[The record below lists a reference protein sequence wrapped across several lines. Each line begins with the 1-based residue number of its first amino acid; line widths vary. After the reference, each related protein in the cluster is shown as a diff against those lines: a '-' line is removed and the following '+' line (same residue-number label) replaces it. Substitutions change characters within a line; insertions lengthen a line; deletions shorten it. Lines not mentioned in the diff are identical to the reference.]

1 MYCPTCG
8 SLLDDTLD
16 FAQEE
21 PLHCPA
27 CGRLFT
33 EQEVLLMPLGDP
45 AALFAPFLTQMAPRT
60 TVITTDAVYL

>member
-1 MYCPTCG
+1 MFCPTCG

-16 FAQEE
+16 FAQDE

-33 EQEVLLMPLGDP
+33 EEEVLLMPLGDP
-45 AALFAPFLTQMAPRT
+45 AAIFAPFLAQLATRT
-60 TVITTDAVYL
+60 TVISAGAVYL